1 MQLNKKNIKVPM
13 VRPAEFDDY
22 IFGDWKAPVSTFYH
36 KFHIERIENY
46 KKHLKLPLPPHRR
59 SVSFFIFLTHGSV
72 VRSKGLS
79 TYEIKSNTF
88 FLLPADQI
96 TSLEHVSKNAKGYYC
111 HFMPEIFS
119 FFKRKDVEA
128 FSFFDLTSEPIIH
141 VTNQERILQLLS
153 ILENENKINHDAR
166 FELIPLYL
174 FILFAELKLQLP
186 PQELRKMDASA
197 LLTQR
202 YKNVLAE
209 RISDLKTVQE
219 FAFHLSVSANHLNK
233 CVQASMGKS
242 AHDLLDDMRIL
253 EAKVLL
259 KQTELS
265 IGEIAFRIGR
275 FEPSDFARFFKS
287 KSGTTPNHFRKN
299 KIT

>member
-1 MQLNKKNIKVPM
+1 MNKKNIKVPV
-13 VRPAEFDDY
+13 VRPAEFDNY

-59 SVSFFIFLTHGSV
+59 SVSFFIFLTQGNV
-72 VRSKGLS
+72 IRSKGLS

-96 TSLEHVSKNAKGYYC
+96 TSLEYVSKNAKGFYC
-111 HFMPEIFS
+111 HFTPDIFS
-119 FFKRKDVEA
+119 LFQKKGLQS
-128 FSFFDLTSEPIIH
+128 FSFFDFTGEPLVH
-141 VTNQERILQLLS
+141 VANQERILQLLY
-153 ILENENKINHDAR
+153 ILENENKKNHETR
-166 FELIPLYL
+166 FELVPLYL
-174 FILFAELKLQLP
+174 FALFAELKLQLP
-186 PQELRKMDASA
+186 PQELKKMDAA
-197 LLTQR
+197 TMLTQR
-202 YKNVLAE
+202 YKNALAE
-209 RISDLKTVQE
+209 SISELKTVQE
-219 FAFHLSVSANHLNK
+219 FALHLSVSSNHLNK
-233 CVQASMGKS
+233 CVQAAIGKS
-242 AHDLLDDMRIL
+242 AHELLDDMRIL

-287 KSGTTPNHFRKN
+287 KTGTTPNQFRKD
-299 KIT
+299 K